1 VQKGLKRPEKVKPAS
16 AGCFLGIIVSSPSR
30 SLLFKPRQKSFS
42 LASQTTPPLWLV
54 TFLVT
59 SFGDILIL
67 VRLLRI
73 SICWSLA
80 LQEQSRFVC
89 RAHCLRNK
97 CYSGVCFLNGLGISS
112 FLEEI
117 PASQVVF
124 LVLFDSSSLKDIQG
138 PRLPRRFTRERSGY
152 CGEASGI

>member
-1 VQKGLKRPEKVKPAS
+1 MTGFGTGSVCVRKCTKKVQKGLERPEKVKPAS

-67 VRLLRI
+67 VRLLTI
-73 SICWSLA
+73 SVCWSLA
-80 LQEQSRFVC
+80 LQERSRCVC
-89 RAHCLRNK
+89 RAHRLRK
-97 CYSGVCFLNGLGISS
+97 SCYSGVCFLNGLRN
-112 FLEEI
+112 
-117 PASQVVF
+117 Q
-124 LVLFDSSSLKDIQG
+124 
-138 PRLPRRFTRERSGY
+138 LPSIRNS
-152 CGEASGI
+152 C